1 MARAEQPGYSLDFIR
16 KNENKDKATKEIR
29 ESQWSKDK
37 KITPTDSGH
46 KETISKAWMDKA
58 KLSPEARNMLMK
70 RLGNPKNAKEFE
82 EAVTKFQNDHNAAE
96 DKAKQENPKY
106 RVNKIKVDGVLGWQT
121 LEIADREEQRSQKE
135 VDPGD
140 EVAWTGTWFAKFN
153 TPEKAPTVV
162 PTTPVSTEVNPL

>member
-1 MARAEQPGYSLDFIR
+1 
-16 KNENKDKATKEIR
+16 
-29 ESQWSKDK
+29 
-37 KITPTDSGH
+37 
-46 KETISKAWMDKA
+46 MDKA

-140 EVAWTGTWFAKFN
+140 EVA
-153 TPEKAPTVV
+153 
-162 PTTPVSTEVNPL
+162 